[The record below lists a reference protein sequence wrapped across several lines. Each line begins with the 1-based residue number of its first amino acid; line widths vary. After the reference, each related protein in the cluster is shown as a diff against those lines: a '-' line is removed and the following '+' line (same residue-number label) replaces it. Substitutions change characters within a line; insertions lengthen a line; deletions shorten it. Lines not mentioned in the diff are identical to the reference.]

1 MKKILKIHKTIKA
14 FTYYYYFLTFIIKIE
29 KIFILLY
36 KLLMYSFNTNEKFYL
51 YITFVNIYSFYI
63 NIFH

>member
-1 MKKILKIHKTIKA
+1 MKKNLKIHKTIKA